1 MEDKECPIC
10 LNPFSD
16 TKNPILT
23 LHCCNHKFHSSCY
36 IKCLELKKECPLCR
50 KNLNEQKEEEVITES
65 VIIPIQ
71 NNQNDENMLVEVP
84 EPRCNIIKCCFGSCS
99 LLMFGCVMVIMYFFM
114 PR

>member
-50 KNLNEQKEEEVITES
+50 KDLNEQKEEEQEEVITES
-65 VIIPIQ
+65 VIIPV
-71 NNQNDENMLVEVP
+71 QNDQTVLVVVP
-84 EPRCNIIKCCFGSCS
+84 ERRCNICCCCHFLCTILTLGSV
-99 LLMFGCVMVIMYFFM
+99 LFILYFFM